1 MAARFG
7 CNTVALAG
15 QGADQALQAIAWAGY
30 EGVEFSPMHLGLE
43 DAAAAAATLAR
54 AAELGLRPVAIEA
67 AGNLFDEAARTRL
80 VRYFQL
86 AGRLGIPLV
95 TSGSGG
101 PPTAEARTAFGP
113 LARELAGAAQSAGV
127 RWAVKAHVGA
137 AVHGTDDLLWL
148 LEEIGGTTLC
158 VNFDPTHLQREGEDP
173 TASAHRL
180 AGRIGHVHI
189 RDYDSADRSIGP
201 PTGQIP
207 GRGRVNLPAVLGA
220 LQAGGYNG
228 FLDLE
233 IIGAQGWDPVRQ
245 MGIIAEGR
253 GYLHRVLAEIGG

>member
-1 MAARFG
+1 MAARLG

-15 QGADQALQAIAWAGY
+15 QDVAQALQAIAWAGY

-43 DAAAAAATLAR
+43 DAPAAAAALAK

-80 VRYFQL
+80 GRYFDL

-101 PPTAEARTAFGP
+101 PPTPEARTAFVP
-113 LARELAGAAQSAGV
+113 LARELSAAAQGAGV

-137 AVHGTDDLLWL
+137 AVHGSDDLLWL
-148 LEEIGGTTLC
+148 LEEIGGNTLW

-173 TASAHRL
+173 AVSARRL

-189 RDYDSADRSIGP
+189 RDYDSADRSIGS

-207 GRGRVNLPAVLGA
+207 GRGRVNLPAVLAA
-220 LQAGGYNG
+220 LQSGGYNG

-253 GYLHRVLAEIGG
+253 GYLHRLLTEIGA